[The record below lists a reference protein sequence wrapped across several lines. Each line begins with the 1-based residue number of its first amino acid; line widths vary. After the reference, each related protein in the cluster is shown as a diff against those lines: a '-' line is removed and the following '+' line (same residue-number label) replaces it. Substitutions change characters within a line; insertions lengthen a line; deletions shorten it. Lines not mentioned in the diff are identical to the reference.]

1 MARSRCALTVVLI
14 AAFSR
19 AAAGQEPITLAGAV
33 QAALAHNASLRASR
47 AGVDEAAAQVTEGK
61 SGFFPR
67 ISVSESWQRG
77 DQPVFVFSSLLSA
90 RHFTAANFAIDA
102 LNHPDPV
109 GFFRTTVGVEQL
121 LFSGGRQQAT
131 ADTAAR
137 RLDFARAATDE
148 ASSRHRRRHGRGV
161 RPGSSAPRPRTVPP
175 KARLSAGREDLARA
189 ERRRDAGLATDADV
203 LALVVHVADLQQR
216 AIQASGDAAV
226 ARAELNRLMGNPVE
240 VEIRLA
246 TPSTADDGTRAEGAD
261 VNALVAEAIAARP
274 EIKRSVASEQI
285 ADAARREARSA
296 LIPQIAAQA
305 ACRHQRHDIQ
315 RSRVRLDSWR
325 RGAVDVL
332 HGRRRRRS
340 NTRRGRFPRE
350 RRAQSPTTRAPRYRW
365 KWSARVR
372 RLETRPGPRTGRP
385 RRRRSGA

>member
-137 RLDFARAATDE
+137 RLDLARAATDE
-148 ASSRHRRRHGRGV
+148 ASSGIAVATVEAFGRIVSAEAAHRAAEG
-161 RPGSSAPRPRTVPP
+161 A
-175 KARLSAGREDLARA
+175 LSAGREDLARA
-189 ERRRDAGLATDADV
+189 ERRRDAGLVTDADV

-246 TPSTADDGTRAEGAD
+246 TPSTADDGMRAEGAD

-296 LIPQIAAQA
+296 LIP
-305 ACRHQRHDIQ
+305 
-315 RSRVRLDSWR
+315 RSLRK
-325 RGAVDVL
+325 
-332 HGRRRRRS
+332 RRS
-340 NTRRGRFPRE
+340 TSAARHSTIARPPGFLEARCGGRSPRAVATSLE
-350 RRAQSPTTRAPRYRW
+350 HAPRLLP
-365 KWSARVR
+365 S
-372 RLETRPGPRTGRP
+372 
-385 RRRRSGA
+385 